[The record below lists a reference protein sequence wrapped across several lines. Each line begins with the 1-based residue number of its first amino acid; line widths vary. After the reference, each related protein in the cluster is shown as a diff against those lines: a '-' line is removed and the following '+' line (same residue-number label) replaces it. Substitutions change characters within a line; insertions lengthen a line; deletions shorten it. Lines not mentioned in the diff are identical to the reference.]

1 MGWGSRLALLLLIL
15 NLVVLGTGWALERYR
30 ESERYLPGY
39 NLDKILP
46 LQSPAAGGPA
56 GARASA
62 GKGGDTPD
70 EAPARPAGPGD
81 SAASAAPTA
90 DAHACLVLERYDQ
103 AAHDRLRDEL
113 AAAGLRPDDYA
124 PRLAKNLGWWVYI
137 PPESDAALRQ
147 ATVARLREQG
157 VTDLAIISRGSMT
170 NAISLGMF
178 ADAGQAQAHLAR
190 LRAMGVSAAI
200 HGPRPDSGPA
210 RLDLS
215 SLSASRRAALPDGL
229 RQRLQACPTPDTARQ
244 PPG

>member
-46 LQSPAAGGPA
+46 VQSPAQRGLAGTRPA
-56 GARASA
+56 E
-62 GKGGDTPD
+62 GKSGGTPD
-70 EAPARPAGPGD
+70 ETPAPAGQAGPGD
-81 SAASAAPTA
+81 SAASAAQA
-90 DAHACLVLERYDQ
+90 NACLVLEHYDQ
-103 AAHDRLRDEL
+103 AVHDRLRDEL
-113 AAAGLRPDDYA
+113 AAAGLAPGDYT
-124 PRLAKNLGWWVYI
+124 PSLAKSLGWWVYI
-137 PPESDAALRQ
+137 PPEPDAALRQ
-147 ATVARLREQG
+147 ATVAKLREQG
-157 VTDLAIISRGSMT
+157 ITDLAVISRGSMT

-178 ADAGQAQAHLAR
+178 ADAGQALAHLAR
-190 LRAMGVSAAI
+190 MKAKGVSAAI

-215 SLSASRRAALPDGL
+215 ALPASLRAALPDGL